1 MSYVLGTE
9 TILFDPANP
18 GFIVEVPALRVG
30 TVKPAPGSPMMG
42 RPVPALAHFWPMVS
56 VEDWPSGQDD
66 RGWTSSSCGAVRGRD
81 RRGGFMD
88 TTVHPVPRS
97 PGKRRYRTLDEKRRI
112 VEETLAS
119 EASVAIMA
127 RRHGVNA
134 NQLFQWRKLYQA
146 GLLGTSSS
154 EAEVGGVRLLP
165 GKRGRLAVWTG

>member
-1 MSYVLGTE
+1 
-9 TILFDPANP
+9 
-18 GFIVEVPALRVG
+18 
-30 TVKPAPGSPMMG
+30 MG
-42 RPVPALAHFWPMVS
+42 
-56 VEDWPSGQDD
+56 
-66 RGWTSSSCGAVRGRD
+66 
-81 RRGGFMD
+81 

-97 PGKRRYRTLDEKRRI
+97 PGKWRYRTLDEKRRI

-146 GLLGTSSS
+146 GLLGTSYS

-165 GKRGRLAVWTG
+165 VTVANQPEQRAQEATPAESSTGAIHIEFQGLALVRSLSSSMKRGERCLTHLWIGAVCGLLIMLACILRFASASQEFC